1 MSSLELLDAVFIDT
15 SVLRGNHYNFASPQ
29 VSSFVAIAKAKGLKL
44 LLPKPTSD
52 EIERHISEGAKETVE
67 QLRSVFRKS
76 LFLKKWDVWP
86 DALIS
91 EHAESELCRVA
102 IEGFFWEFRGILNG
116 RLERCRGCGTQ
127 SFMSDCWD

>member
-76 LFLKKWDVWP
+76 LFLKKWD
-86 DALIS
+86 
-91 EHAESELCRVA
+91 
-102 IEGFFWEFRGILNG
+102 
-116 RLERCRGCGTQ
+116 CGPMLSYRNMLSQ
-127 SFMSDCWD
+127 SFAG